1 MGRKGDAVTAREG
14 SAQPSP
20 VSPICPP
27 QALLQLVQEK
37 PFGEERGAISPKR
50 GPYSLPFSGA
60 GGKKR
65 ADGRYTSCY
74 RRFPPICPPQA
85 LLQLVQEKNLWGG
98 KRGDSAQK
106 GGAYSLSSR
115 TRVWE
120 TVFRGGEVC
129 RLPLS
134 LPLPP
139 WTRGGGKTAD
149 ARGQKKAVAGREMRR
164 ERSVCPSPAPR

>member
-85 LLQLVQEKNLWGG
+85 LLQLVQKKNLWGG

-106 GGAYSLSSR
+106 GGPTRSLLGRGYGKQSFAEGR
-115 TRVWE
+115 CV
-120 TVFRGGEVC
+120 VFPYRSPFPHGHAGGGE
-129 RLPLS
+129 
-134 LPLPP
+134 
-139 WTRGGGKTAD
+139 TAD

-164 ERSVCPSPAPR
+164 ERSVCPSPSPR